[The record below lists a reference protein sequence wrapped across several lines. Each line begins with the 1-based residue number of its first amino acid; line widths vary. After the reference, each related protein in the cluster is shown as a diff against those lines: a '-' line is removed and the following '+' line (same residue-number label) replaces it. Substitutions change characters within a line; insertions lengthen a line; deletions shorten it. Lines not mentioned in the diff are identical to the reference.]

1 MFERFTGAAK
11 DLVRGAAA
19 RAEQGGDAH
28 VTAEHLLRQL
38 LAGSGTPGAV
48 ALAAA
53 GVDSEARRAGVLR
66 GLDEARRRGGLT
78 RSDAEA
84 LAGIGID
91 VDAVVD
97 RVEST
102 HGPGALAR
110 RRAGRRRRARFAA
123 DAKAVLER
131 SLRIALG
138 RGDKYVG
145 DEHILLA
152 LAAGPGIPAEVLA
165 DHGATYAAIEAALP
179 AVQRAG

>member
-1 MFERFTGAAK
+1 MFERFTKPAR
-11 DLVRGAAA
+11 DLVRGAAD
-19 RAEQGGDAH
+19 RAERGGDPY

-38 LAGSGTPGAV
+38 LAASGTPGAG

-53 GVDSEARRAGVLR
+53 GIDGAARRGAVER
-66 GLDEARRRGGLT
+66 DLDEARRRGGLT
-78 RSDAEA
+78 KSDAAA

-91 VDAVVD
+91 VAEVVD
-97 RVEST
+97 RVESA
-102 HGPGALAR
+102 HGRGALAR
-110 RRAGRRRRARFAA
+110 SRAWRRGRTRFDA

-131 SLRIALG
+131 SLKVALG
-138 RGDKYVG
+138 RGDKAIG

-152 LAAGPGIPAEVLA
+152 LAAARGIPAEVLA

>member
-1 MFERFTGAAK
+1 MFERFTQAAR
-11 DLVRGAAA
+11 DLVRGAAE
-19 RAEQGGDAH
+19 RAERDGESH
-28 VTAEHLLRQL
+28 VAAEHLLRQL

-53 GVDSEARRAGVLR
+53 GVDSETRRAGVVR

-78 RSDAEA
+78 KSDAEA

-97 RVEST
+97 RVESA

-110 RRAGRRRRARFAA
+110 RRGWRRGRTRFDAA
-123 DAKAVLER
+123 AKAVLER
-131 SLRIALG
+131 SLKIALG
-138 RGDKYVG
+138 RGDKAIG

-152 LAAGPGIPAEVLA
+152 LAAAPGIPAEVLA
-165 DHGATYAAIEAALP
+165 GHGATYTAIEAALP

>member
-1 MFERFTGAAK
+1 MFERFTQAAR
-11 DLVRGAAA
+11 DLVRGAAE
-19 RAEQGGDAH
+19 RAERDGDSH
-28 VTAEHLLRQL
+28 VAPEHLLRQL
-38 LAGSGTPGAV
+38 LAGSGTAGAV

-78 RSDAEA
+78 KSDAEA

-91 VDAVVD
+91 VAAVVD
-97 RVEST
+97 RVESA

-110 RRAGRRRRARFAA
+110 RRAWRRGRTRFDA

-131 SLRIALG
+131 SLRIALV
-138 RGDKYVG
+138 RGDKAIG

-152 LAAGPGIPAEVLA
+152 LAATPGIPAEVLA

>member
-1 MFERFTGAAK
+1 MFERFTESAREV
-11 DLVRGAAA
+11 VRGAAA
-19 RAEQGGDAH
+19 RAERGGESH
-28 VTAEHLLRQL
+28 VAAEHLLRQL
-38 LAGSGTPGAV
+38 LDGSGTPGAV

-53 GVDSEARRAGVLR
+53 GVDSEERRAGVVR

-78 RSDAEA
+78 KSDTEA

-91 VDAVVD
+91 VAAVVD
-97 RVEST
+97 RVESA

-110 RRAGRRRRARFAA
+110 RRAWRRGRTRFDA

-138 RGDKYVG
+138 RGDKAIG
-145 DEHILLA
+145 DQHILLA
-152 LAAGPGIPAEVLA
+152 LAAAPGIPAEALA